1 MESKFHLVSN
11 LIQYL
16 SLIILSPAFESAN
29 NSANDTVGHD
39 DVRVFIAIVCKTRRN
54 FIPSRD
60 SPDRLRIPLCGHFCR
75 AATEISFRPKNRPA
89 AVRIC
94 DVTGGKGGGCSLSLE
109 SSIVSRSIDH
119 NLFII
124 VEIRQNAACVRA
136 CQRVVDFFSKSLRFY
151 DKRKLRRRLTIS
163 TFDLSAV

>member
-94 DVTGGKGGGCSLSLE
+94 DVTGGKGEGVLVVVRVINRFAIDWSQFIHHRRN
-109 SSIVSRSIDH
+109 SSERGVCTRVSTCRR
-119 NLFII
+119 FFFEI
-124 VEIRQNAACVRA
+124 VEI
-136 CQRVVDFFSKSLRFY
+136 LR
-151 DKRKLRRRLTIS
+151 
-163 TFDLSAV
+163 